1 MINEI
6 GQTTLTIWRNPKNY
20 RNVERFIFKKDI
32 RENKNVILGKIS
44 FHNLLIKERQVGVID
59 SMKLFKPNGVNL
71 VKSVLLV
78 DSENI
83 LSSFMPYWS
92 KNVYN

>member
-1 MINEI
+1 MMIEI
-6 GQTTLTIWRNPKNY
+6 GQTTLTICRNSKNY
-20 RNVERFIFKKDI
+20 RIVEPYIFKKDM

-44 FHNLLIKERQVGVID
+44 FNNLLIKEIQIGVID
-59 SMKLFKPNGVNL
+59 SMKLFKPNGVNF
-71 VKSVLLV
+71 VESVLLV

-83 LSSFMPYWS
+83 LSSLISYWD